1 MSPPELDREFLWRLL
16 ENIPAMVWITDPD
29 RSCIYVNQACADFS
43 GLSTA
48 ALLGGGWRAT
58 VHPDDVANLETSAG
72 APGTRSAF
80 EVEMRLRRH
89 DGEYRWV
96 QVRGQPLFDGDDRRL
111 GTIGL
116 SLDITEAKRHQSE
129 LARMVTHDTL
139 TGLPNRALLESLI
152 EAAIEQARDEG
163 RKLPVLTFGIDR
175 FQTINE
181 TLGHGAGDALLG
193 EIGRRFGLVRHGHE
207 IVGHLSGNRFVMIG
221 EAGGSTENAYRAAG
235 RLIEL
240 CRTPFQLDNAPHEAT
255 ASIGISIYPDD
266 GSDAAGLMRGAEAA
280 LQSAKQLGGNHFA
293 FFDHDLHGH
302 AKNRFDLESDLRR
315 AIPAG
320 ELLLHFQPKV
330 SLPDFRLVGFEALVR
345 WQHPERGML
354 PPVTFINLA
363 EEAGLI
369 GPLTRWVFEAVGRQ
383 QREWIDASL
392 TPVPIAINVSP
403 REFLGDLLEEHLAA
417 YKRFDPPDRMM
428 EIEITESTMIDDFD
442 RVCRIVQ
449 TLTDAG
455 IKVAMD
461 DFGTGYSSLAN
472 LNRLPISTLKI
483 DRAFT
488 KDVDW
493 DRASRAVASAIISL
507 AAELGL
513 DVVAEGV
520 ETREQLAVLRS
531 LKCTVV
537 QGFLTGRPVPADA
550 AAELLRHP
558 APIPTARDLIDIA

>member
-1 MSPPELDREFLWRLL
+1 MPPELDREFLWNLL
-16 ENIPAMVWITDPD
+16 EHIPAMIWMTDAD
-29 RSCIYVNQACADFS
+29 QSCIYVNQATLAFT
-43 GLSTA
+43 GTTLPQM
-48 ALLGGGWRAT
+48 LGGNWRQT
-58 VHPDDVANLETSAG
+58 IHPDDLVPL
-72 APGTRSAF
+72 
-80 EVEMRLRRH
+80 EVELGHHNEDRTPLRVEIRHRRH
-89 DGEYRWV
+89 DGEYRWM
-96 QVRGQPLFDGDDRRL
+96 QVRGHPLFDPDGTFR

-116 SLDITEAKRHQSE
+116 SLDITDAKRHESE
-129 LARMVTHDTL
+129 LARMVTHDKI

-152 EAAIEQARDEG
+152 EAAIDNARGEG
-163 RKLPVLTFGIDR
+163 RKVPVLTFGVDR

-181 TLGHGAGDALLG
+181 TQGHGAGDALLS
-193 EIGRRFGLVRHGHE
+193 EIGRRIGLIRHGHE

-221 EAGGSTENAYRAAG
+221 EAGASTENAYRAAG
-235 RLIEL
+235 RLLEM
-240 CRTPFQLDNAPHEAT
+240 CGTPFRLNDVPHEMS

-266 GSDAAGLMRGAEAA
+266 GHDPGELMRAAEAA
-280 LQSAKQLGGNHFA
+280 LQTAKQLGGNHFA
-293 FFDHDLHGH
+293 FFDRDLHGH
-302 AKNRFDLESDLRR
+302 AKNRFDLETDLRR

-330 SLPDFRLVGFEALVR
+330 SLPDYRLVGFEALVR
-345 WQHPERGML
+345 WHHPERGML

-363 EEAGLI
+363 EECGLI
-369 GPLTRWVFEAVGRQ
+369 GALTRWVFEAVGRQ
-383 QREWIDASL
+383 QREWIDAGL
-392 TPVPIAINVSP
+392 EPVPIAVNVSP
-403 REFLGDLLEEHLAA
+403 REFLGDLLDDHLAA
-417 YKRFDPPDRMM
+417 YQQFELPAQLM
-428 EIEITESTMIDDFD
+428 EIEITESTMITDFD

-449 TLTDAG
+449 GLTDAG

-461 DFGTGYSSLAN
+461 DFGTGYSSLAS

-520 ETREQLAVLRS
+520 ETREQLNVLRT

-537 QGFLTGRPVPADA
+537 QGFLTGRPVPADE

-558 APIPTARDLIDIA
+558 APIPTARGLI